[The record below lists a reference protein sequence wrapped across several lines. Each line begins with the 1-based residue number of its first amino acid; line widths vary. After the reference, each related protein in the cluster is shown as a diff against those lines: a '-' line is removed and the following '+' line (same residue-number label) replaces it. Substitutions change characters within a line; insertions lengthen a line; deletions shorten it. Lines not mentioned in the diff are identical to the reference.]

1 MSYPPDKL
9 ATILQSIQHF
19 VGTRIQLNPV
29 YQEIYQELEK
39 GKHSFNSRKLLVK
52 IFGTF
57 SIPASG
63 LCNFFRVYQA
73 LPQFYQVEVSE
84 IPTISQ
90 SAQSNSFPLLILKAN
105 PAIGQ
110 RETRYELFSKGSILV
125 GRDYQRLSQDFRSQ
139 NAQVIALSSYS
150 KLSSVHAQI
159 QPTQNSTDWQVCD
172 INSTNGTYI
181 NGQRIKGCKTLKSGD
196 TITLAYPAASE
207 KAPEFV
213 FEGQISNPI
222 QASSHITSITGDLL
236 FIVINPKQGL
246 SNSEK
251 QLIEQISKTQIVG
264 FIIVADISGTSQQD
278 NQPINANLAAIQSW
292 VQVQHPQLAQNL
304 EIVALTLHP
313 FYPNIPPSPLPPTI
327 EQQFAQFC
335 EPLITLAKTQG
346 EAIVAKRIGDQLQ
359 AKLQRIEKVIN
370 TQEEALN
377 TEIRRTE
384 AILQG
389 RTLEYWR
396 EYLIRATKQVS
407 EEREEFFREAR
418 TEFSRARID
427 FGSDFIPN
435 NLMQKIEDF
444 VRSLD
449 PVVTKLQGDIC
460 IQLQP
465 HNRADLHQTILQFC
479 QAELTQWGNQQWERI
494 RYVPHTEGLEGL
506 LRKSYTQLNCLPGFQ
521 LTNTFNQPP
530 AKLGFYNSLNISFVE
545 VKADISYSESS
556 GDAFGGIAKI
566 AMLTASTAVG
576 ISMGSPYALIQG
588 ASVVSALTGFIG
600 GSLSRPQQQ
609 QLKLEQVID
618 SLRRNTCSHYQKIAR
633 YLLDRVAQEI
643 VSAIDTAE
651 RGFRKSLEGFDEQFR
666 GYFKELETISGSYR
680 VRQQTLHQDKLAFE
694 QIKRLSG

>member
-1 MSYPPDKL
+1 MANLSQYFK
-9 ATILQSIQHF
+9 AINQF
-19 VGTRIQLNPV
+19 VSPRIPQYAGFAEVN
-29 YQEIYQELEK
+29 QELA
-39 GKHSFNSRKLLVK
+39 K
-52 IFGTF
+52 IAPLFHTRQLSLQIF
-57 SIPASG
+57 S
-63 LCNFFRVYQA
+63 Q
-73 LPQFYQVEVSE
+73 
-84 IPTISQ
+84 
-90 SAQSNSFPLLILKAN
+90 FPLLSEGLNNFFNAHQGLRQFYSSKISDLPVKASAN
-105 PAIGQ
+105 Q
-110 RETRYELFSKGSILV
+110 TNQSSILILRGNSVV
-125 GRDYQRLSQDFRSQ
+125 GQSEARYTLS
-139 NAQVIALSSYS
+139 
-150 KLSSVHAQI
+150 
-159 QPTQNSTDWQVCD
+159 PTQSILIGRELQHHSDAKLIHIPLPMYKKVSGRHAEIQSVTNIASSTQSWQICD
-172 INSTNGTYI
+172 LNSTNGTYI
-181 NGQRIKGCKTLKSGD
+181 DGQKIKGCQVLKSGNR
-196 TITLAYPAASE
+196 ITLSYPTASE

-213 FEGQISNPI
+213 FEGQTSNPI
-222 QASSHITSITGDLL
+222 QASSNITAITGDLIFL
-236 FIVINPKQGL
+236 VINPKQGI

-251 QLIEQISKTQIVG
+251 QLIEQISKVQIVG
-264 FIIVADISGTSQQD
+264 FIIVADVSETNQQD
-278 NQPINANLAAIQSW
+278 SQRINANLTAIESW
-292 VQVQHPQLAQNL
+292 IKVQYPQLAQSL
-304 EIVALTLHP
+304 EVVSLPLHP
-313 FYPNIPPSPLPPTI
+313 FYPNIPPSPLSPAI
-327 EQQFAQFC
+327 QQQFAQFC

-346 EAIVAKRIGDQLQ
+346 ETILAKRIDSQLQ
-359 AKLQRIEKVIN
+359 AQLQGIAQVLN

-377 TEIRRTE
+377 TEIQRTD

-389 RTLEYWR
+389 HTLEYWR

-449 PVVTKLQGDIC
+449 PVVTKLQGHIC

-506 LRKSYTQLNCLPGFQ
+506 LRKSYTRLNCLPGFQ

-643 VSAIDTAE
+643 VSALDTAE
-651 RGFRKSLEGFDEQFR
+651 RGFRKSLEGSDEQFR

>member
-1 MSYPPDKL
+1 MANLSQYFK
-9 ATILQSIQHF
+9 AINQF
-19 VGTRIQLNPV
+19 VSPRIPQYAGFAEVN
-29 YQEIYQELEK
+29 QELA
-39 GKHSFNSRKLLVK
+39 K
-52 IFGTF
+52 IAPLFHARQLSLQIF
-57 SIPASG
+57 S
-63 LCNFFRVYQA
+63 Q
-73 LPQFYQVEVSE
+73 
-84 IPTISQ
+84 
-90 SAQSNSFPLLILKAN
+90 FPLLSEGLNNFFNAHQGLRQFYSSKISDLPVKASAN
-105 PAIGQ
+105 Q
-110 RETRYELFSKGSILV
+110 TNQSSILILRGNSVV
-125 GRDYQRLSQDFRSQ
+125 GQSEARYTLF
-139 NAQVIALSSYS
+139 
-150 KLSSVHAQI
+150 
-159 QPTQNSTDWQVCD
+159 PTQSILIGRELQHHSDAKLIHIPLPMYKKVSGRHAEIQSVTNIASSTQSWQICD
-172 INSTNGTYI
+172 LNSTNGTYI
-181 NGQRIKGCKTLKSGD
+181 DGQKIKGCQVLKSGNR
-196 TITLAYPAASE
+196 ITLSYPTASE

-213 FEGQISNPI
+213 FEGQTSNPI
-222 QASSHITSITGDLL
+222 QASSNITAITGDLIFL
-236 FIVINPKQGL
+236 VINPKQGI

-251 QLIEQISKTQIVG
+251 QLIEQISKVQIVG
-264 FIIVADISGTSQQD
+264 FIIVADVSETNQQD
-278 NQPINANLAAIQSW
+278 SQRIKANLTAIESW
-292 VQVQHPQLAQNL
+292 IKVQYPQLAQSL
-304 EIVALTLHP
+304 EVVSLPLHP
-313 FYPNIPPSPLPPTI
+313 FYPNIPPSPLSPAI
-327 EQQFAQFC
+327 QQQFAQFC

-346 EAIVAKRIGDQLQ
+346 ETILAKRIDSQLQ
-359 AKLQRIEKVIN
+359 AQLQGIAQVLN

-377 TEIRRTE
+377 TEIQRTY

-389 RTLEYWR
+389 HTLEYWR

-449 PVVTKLQGDIC
+449 PVVTKLQGHIC

-465 HNRADLHQTILQFC
+465 HNRADLHQTILQYC

-506 LRKSYTQLNCLPGFQ
+506 LRKSYTRLNCLPGFQ

-643 VSAIDTAE
+643 VSALDTAE
-651 RGFRKSLEGFDEQFR
+651 RGFRKSLEGSDEQFR